1 MMGLSLSRIL
11 AILSKEFTQLVR
23 DRLTYGM
30 IVGVPIMQLLLFGYA
45 INSDPK
51 HLPTAVL
58 VQDQGQFARSVLGA
72 LDRSA
77 YFDLRYNARSPAEMN
92 RLIER
97 GAVQFAITIPG
108 DFTRRIVRR
117 DHPQM
122 LVEADAS
129 DPAATGGAVAALAAL
144 PQYALM
150 NDLKGPLAAS
160 AAPATPQPFEV
171 IVQRRYNPES
181 ITAYNIVPGLVAT
194 ILSMTLVMMTAL
206 GVTREVERGTMETL
220 LSTPVRPLEVM
231 IGKLT
236 PYVMVGIIQATLIIT
251 MARLLFGVPLA
262 GGWPALILG
271 LFLFIV
277 GSLSLGFLI
286 STVARN
292 QLQAMQMGMFYF
304 LPSILLSGFLFPFR
318 GMPQWAQ
325 WLGTIL
331 PITHMLRV
339 VRGSVLKGVGI
350 ADALPSLGALALF
363 VLVVATLAVR
373 QYRTTLD

>member
-23 DRLTYGM
+23 DRLTYAM
-30 IVGVPIMQLLLFGYA
+30 IIGIPIIQLLLFGYA

-51 HLPTAVL
+51 HLAAAVL
-58 VQDQGQFARSVLGA
+58 VQDQGQFSRSILGA
-72 LDRSA
+72 LQRSD
-77 YFDLRYNARSPAEMN
+77 YFDIAYSARSPAEMN

-97 GAVQFAITIPG
+97 GVVQFAITIPG
-108 DFTRRIVRR
+108 DFTRRVVRR
-117 DHPQM
+117 DKPQI

-129 DPAATGGAVAALAAL
+129 DPAATSGAVAALAQL
-144 PQYALM
+144 PQYALTE
-150 NDLKGPLAAS
+150 DLKGPLAPS

-171 IVQRRYNPES
+171 VVHRRYNPES
-181 ITAYNIVPGLVAT
+181 VTAYNIVPGLVAT
-194 ILSMTLVMMTAL
+194 ILSMTLVIMTAL
-206 GVTREVERGTMETL
+206 AMTREVERGTMETL
-220 LSTPVRPLEVM
+220 LSTPVRPVEVM

-236 PYVMVGIIQATLIIT
+236 PYVMVGVIQATLILT
-251 MARLLFGVPLA
+251 LARVLFGVPMA

-277 GSLSLGFLI
+277 GSLSLGFLV

-292 QLQAMQMGMFYF
+292 QLQAMQMGFFYF

-318 GMPQWAQ
+318 GMPSWAQ
-325 WLGTIL
+325 WIGSIV
-331 PITHMLRV
+331 PVTHMLRI
-339 VRGSVLKGVGI
+339 VRGSMLKGVGI

-363 VLVVATLAVR
+363 VLIVASLAVK

>member
-1 MMGLSLSRIL
+1 MMGISLARIL
-11 AILSKEFTQLVR
+11 AMLSKEFTQLVR
-23 DRLTYGM
+23 DRLTYAMLIGIP
-30 IVGVPIMQLLLFGYA
+30 IVQLLLFGYA

-58 VQDQGQFARSVLGA
+58 VQDQGQFSRSILGA
-72 LDRSA
+72 LRNSD
-77 YFDLRYNARSPAEMN
+77 YFDLRYSARSPAEMH

-108 DFTRRIVRR
+108 DFTRRVVRR
-117 DHPQM
+117 DNPQI

-129 DPAATGGAVAALAAL
+129 DPSATGPAVAALASL
-144 PQYALM
+144 PQYALVH
-150 NDLKGPLAAS
+150 DLKGSLASDAPPS
-160 AAPATPQPFEV
+160 APRPFEV
-171 IVQRRYNPES
+171 VVQRRYNPES

-194 ILSMTLVMMTAL
+194 ILTLTLVLITSLAM
-206 GVTREVERGTMETL
+206 TREVERGTMETL
-220 LSTPVRPLEVM
+220 LATPIKPLEVM

-251 MARLLFGVPLA
+251 LARVLFGVPMA

-286 STVARN
+286 STIARN
-292 QLQAMQMGMFYF
+292 QLQAMQMAFFYF

-325 WLGTIL
+325 WLGTAI
-331 PITHMLRV
+331 PVTHMLRI
-339 VRGSVLKGVGI
+339 VRGAMLKGVGI
-350 ADALPSLGALALF
+350 SDALPSLGALTLF
-363 VLVVATLAVR
+363 VLIVAGLAVQ